1 MLFFFFGYKNFRI
14 STMKN
19 CKKLFTSLYGMNRE
33 LSEGDYSDDLSTCS
47 PSWELG
53 WTAFRHDCLQII
65 FVFEFASDKQV
76 RHDYVQ
82 NLKIR
87 EMFVVKSRFSLSPIS
102 RYQIL
107 FSEAILGTRFLY
119 AILEIFLCIYKQ
131 SYIYIF
137 LTQMTSYYSQCFKLG
152 IFI

>member
-1 MLFFFFGYKNFRI
+1 MLFFFGYKNFRI

-33 LSEGDYSDDLSTCS
+33 LSEGASSYDLYTRS

-53 WTAFRHDCLQII
+53 WTTFHHDCLQII
-65 FVFEFASDKQV
+65 FVFEFALDKQV
-76 RHDYVQ
+76 RHDYGQ

-107 FSEAILGTRFLY
+107 FSEAILGTRFLN
-119 AILEIFLCIYKQ
+119 AILEIFLCIYKYR
-131 SYIYIF
+131 YICIF
-137 LTQMTSYYSQCFKLG
+137 LTQMTSYYSVF
-152 IFI
+152 